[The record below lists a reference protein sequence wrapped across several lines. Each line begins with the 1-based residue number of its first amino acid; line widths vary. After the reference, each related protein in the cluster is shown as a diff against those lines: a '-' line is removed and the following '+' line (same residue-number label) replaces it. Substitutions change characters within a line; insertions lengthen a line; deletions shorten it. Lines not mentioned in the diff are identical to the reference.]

1 MASPAGPAG
10 FAPSPSWLV
19 GPKPHQP
26 GRTPARGWPPWRRA
40 GGRGGGAGGGGAIA
54 RAPRRA
60 AHLPWPPE
68 TPNPDAIAGPGARP
82 ARRALKRGGLRL
94 LLGFVWSP
102 FFLSASPKENQRTR
116 SPGLGLEREP
126 SGPLGRATGP
136 SSQGP
141 SPPRTSPKSHTTPT
155 PLSPRCRSPQA
166 GRRRVVVGATT
177 RGAGPR
183 DSSGLRRAFTL
194 LLHTAAK
201 KGHART
207 ADSRTAP
214 RRAACARRRL
224 TSPRP
229 GPPGSGP

>member
-40 GGRGGGAGGGGAIA
+40 GGRGGGAGGGRGDRA
-54 RAPRRA
+54 RAPPRRA
-60 AHLPWPPE
+60 PPLAPGDAEPRRHCGTGRPSRPPGAEERWPE
-68 TPNPDAIAGPGARP
+68 TASWVC
-82 ARRALKRGGLRL
+82 LE
-94 LLGFVWSP
+94 P
-102 FFLSASPKENQRTR
+102 FFPLGPKKTKE
-116 SPGLGLEREP
+116 PEALDLGWNGNRPVPLD
-126 SGPLGRATGP
+126 GPLTRPVRARLHP
-136 SSQGP
+136 A
-141 SPPRTSPKSHTTPT
+141 PRQKATRLRR
-155 PLSPRCRSPQA
+155 LSPHWCRSPQA

>member
-40 GGRGGGAGGGGAIA
+40 GGRGGGAGGGRGDRA
-54 RAPRRA
+54 RAPPRRA
-60 AHLPWPPE
+60 PPLAPGDAEPRRHCGTGRPSRPPGAEERWPEKNPE
-68 TPNPDAIAGPGARP
+68 TVSGPTE
-82 ARRALKRGGLRL
+82 
-94 LLGFVWSP
+94 SP
-102 FFLSASPKENQRTR
+102 FSLSAKE
-116 SPGLGLEREP
+116 PEALDLGLEREP
-126 SGPLGRATGP
+126 SGPLRRATGP